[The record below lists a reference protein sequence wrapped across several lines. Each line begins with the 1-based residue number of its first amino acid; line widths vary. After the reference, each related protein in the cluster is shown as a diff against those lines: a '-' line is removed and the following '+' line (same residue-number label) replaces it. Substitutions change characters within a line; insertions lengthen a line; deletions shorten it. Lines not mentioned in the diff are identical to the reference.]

1 MVFPEM
7 SRLLM
12 VFAMLTCLIYC
23 KEKQV
28 QPVVKNLEPV
38 IDSTSLPKAREYR
51 HSYSTIEVK
60 IAQVD
65 SSFSTDFTDFIQ
77 IAQGLNYSVSGA
89 IKQADSLDFH
99 CWKFDNQGGLS
110 ERLVYKGIRTHT
122 VSLKEITKDRMKKGM
137 FLEEAIFPSPQE
149 AQHAAQKIRD
159 FIYQDSTTNAYDK
172 RPTDI
177 FRYQNRVYKL
187 SVGSFMSIPDM
198 KTACRKFR
206 KKLGPSTSAII
217 LWDYYG
223 YGE

>member
-1 MVFPEM
+1 MTFLKKC
-7 SRLLM
+7 RLHLTF
-12 VFAMLTCLIYC
+12 VMLTCFLAC
-23 KEKQV
+23 KDKPV
-28 QPVVKNLEPV
+28 QPVFKNPETV
-38 IDSTSLPKAREYR
+38 VDTTQMPKHQEYR
-51 HSYSTIEVK
+51 HSYNTIEIRV
-60 IAQVD
+60 AAVD
-65 SSFSTDFTDFIQ
+65 SSFSIDFTDFIQ

-89 IKQADSLDFH
+89 IKQTDSLDFH
-99 CWKFDNQGGLS
+99 CWKFDNQGRLS
-110 ERLVYKGIRTHT
+110 ERLIYSGIRTHT

-137 FLEEAIFPSPQE
+137 FMEEAIFSSPQE
-149 AQHAAQKIRD
+149 AKSAAQKIRD

-206 KKLGPSTSAII
+206 KKLGPSVGPVM

>member
-7 SRLLM
+7 SRPFLAIM
-12 VFAMLTCLIYC
+12 MLTCLLYC
-23 KEKQV
+23 KEKQA
-28 QPVVKNLEPV
+28 QPVVKNPGTV
-38 IDSTSLPKAREYR
+38 VDTPSLPQNREYR
-51 HSYSTIEVK
+51 HAYSTIGVQ

-65 SSFSTDFTDFIQ
+65 SSFSADFTEFIQ
-77 IAQGLNYSVSGA
+77 IAQRLNYSVSGA
-89 IKQADSLDFH
+89 IEQRDSMDCH
-99 CWKFDNQGGLS
+99 CWKYSDQGKWS
-110 ERLVYKGIRTHT
+110 ERLVYRGVRTHA
-122 VSLKEITKDRMKKGM
+122 VHLKEITKTRVKKGM
-137 FLEEAIFPSPQE
+137 FLEEAIFPSQQE
-149 AQHAAQKIRD
+149 AQRAEKKIRA

-187 SVGSFMSIPDM
+187 SVGAFASIPDM

-206 KKLGPSTSAII
+206 KKLGPSTAAIM

>member
-1 MVFPEM
+1 MVFPET
-7 SRLLM
+7 SRLFIAFVM
-12 VFAMLTCLIYC
+12 FSCFFAC

-28 QPVVKNLEPV
+28 QPVVKNLEPM
-38 IDSTSLPKAREYR
+38 IDSMSLTKSREYR
-51 HSYSTIEVK
+51 QSYSTIEVK
-60 IAQVD
+60 VAQVD
-65 SSFSTDFTDFIQ
+65 SSFSTDFMEFIQ

-89 IKQADSLDFH
+89 IKQTDSLDFH
-99 CWKFDNQGGLS
+99 CWKFDNQGRLS
-110 ERLVYKGIRTHT
+110 ERLIYRGIRTHT

-149 AQHAAQKIRD
+149 AQHAAKKIRA

-187 SVGSFMSIPDM
+187 SVGSFMSIPAM

-206 KKLGPSTSAII
+206 KKLGPAAAAIM
-217 LWDYYG
+217 LWDYFG